1 MPCKL
6 ARGHDAGGGAP
17 AAAARAGPDDGAS
30 AILLKEPAAVYL
42 DAGEAS
48 AAFLTP
54 SRYEPYAGDAYEH
67 VDVIG
72 RGAFGLVTKMRC
84 RADGGL
90 VAMKTVDRSRLHTAY
105 LQKTAHRE
113 ARTLRRLGAHPNIV
127 ALREVIECDRSIHI
141 VLELVDGC
149 TVAELCGRAADGRL
163 GTADAATI
171 AAQALGA
178 RAPPRPPRLPPR
190 R

>member
-1 MPCKL
+1 M
-6 ARGHDAGGGAP
+6 ARSP
-17 AAAARAGPDDGAS
+17 
-30 AILLKEPAAVYL
+30 AILLKEPAAAVSTPPMQ
-42 DAGEAS
+42 EKPR

-54 SRYEPYAGDAYEH
+54 SRYEPYAGDAYAH

-113 ARTLRRLGAHPNIV
+113 ARTLRRLGAHLHIV

-149 TVAELCGRAADGRL
+149 TVAELCGRAVDGRL
-163 GTADAATI
+163 GRRT
-171 AAQALGA
+171 
-178 RAPPRPPRLPPR
+178 RRRSPR
-190 R
+190 RRSPRSRTATPTASATATSRPTTFVDPRGSTAR

>member
-1 MPCKL
+1 MTPV
-6 ARGHDAGGGAP
+6 
-17 AAAARAGPDDGAS
+17 AARRPLLPVQDQTMVRS
-30 AILLKEPAAVYL
+30 PAILLKEPAAAVSTPPMQ
-42 DAGEAS
+42 EKPR

-54 SRYEPYAGDAYEH
+54 SRYEPYAGDAYAH

-113 ARTLRRLGAHPNIV
+113 ARTATLTSM
-127 ALREVIECDRSIHI
+127 AL
-141 VLELVDGC
+141 
-149 TVAELCGRAADGRL
+149 
-163 GTADAATI
+163 
-171 AAQALGA
+171 
-178 RAPPRPPRLPPR
+178 
-190 R
+190 

>member
-1 MPCKL
+1 MTPV
-6 ARGHDAGGGAP
+6 
-17 AAAARAGPDDGAS
+17 AARRPLLPVQDQTMARSP
-30 AILLKEPAAVYL
+30 AILLKEPAAAVSTPPMQ
-42 DAGEAS
+42 EKPR

-54 SRYEPYAGDAYEH
+54 SRYEPYAGDAYAH

-113 ARTLRRLGAHPNIV
+113 ARTLRRLGAHPHIV

-141 VLELVDGC
+141 VLELVD
-149 TVAELCGRAADGRL
+149 
-163 GTADAATI
+163 DAVDME
-171 AAQALGA
+171 AQESL
-178 RAPPRPPRLPPR
+178 
-190 R
+190 